1 MSRACVE
8 SARPAHYHSDPN
20 RGQLLISRTKN
31 GIVRFRSGIVR
42 NLLLTSS
49 RKFGGQFSSAIISL
63 IIGVLFSI
71 FLLSPL
77 FPFLFSNG
85 RTRTRDRDPW
95 DPEKRR
101 SYGAQGKNNGKQWKT
116 ANKGIPEDEWLQ
128 RATRWTDGHWTSLLW
143 DLHHRFTYG
152 LLGSSQPDDVLRWL
166 SAS

>member
-1 MSRACVE
+1 MDVLIIIVLPIDFNAVGLPAIATF
-8 SARPAHYHSDPN
+8 SASSSLIRITEYSCRGHASNPPAHYHSDPN

-101 SYGAQGKNNGKQWKT
+101 SYGVRGKNNGKQWKT

-128 RATRWTDGHWTSLLW
+128 RATR
-143 DLHHRFTYG
+143 
-152 LLGSSQPDDVLRWL
+152 
-166 SAS
+166 